1 MMMVQVPV
9 VLLIKA
15 VRPVSLFRTM
25 LADGT
30 GTGAVGTVGHC
41 SIAAVLLLLV
51 LLLLLQKEVMLLLVM
66 GVGQPTATGC
76 HTQLLLL
83 LVTAGGQVL
92 LTVVTSWH

>member
-1 MMMVQVPV
+1 MMMMQVPV

-25 LADGT
+25 LTDGT
-30 GTGAVGTVGHC
+30 GTSAVRSVGYR

-66 GVGQPTATGC
+66 RVGQPTATGR
-76 HTQLLLL
+76 HAQLLLL
-83 LVTAGGQVL
+83 LMTAGGKVL
-92 LTVVTSWH
+92 LPVVTSWH